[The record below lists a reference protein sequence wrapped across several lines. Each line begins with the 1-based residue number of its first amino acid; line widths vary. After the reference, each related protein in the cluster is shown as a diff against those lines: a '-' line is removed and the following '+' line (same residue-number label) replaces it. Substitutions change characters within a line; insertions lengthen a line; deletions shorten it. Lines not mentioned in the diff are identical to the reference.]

1 MAIAPLVTLAQV
13 QESLAFLLPLQLVP
27 LPALPAPSQVA
38 MEFSLNQH
46 LHRLLCKLQSGLNHY
61 R

>member
-1 MAIAPLVTLAQV
+1 MVTPLLVTQVQV
-13 QESLAFLLPLQLVP
+13 QESRAFLLLQLVP
-27 LPALPAPSQVA
+27 LPVLPAPSQVA

-46 LHRLLCKLQSGLNHY
+46 LHRLLCKLQFGLNHY